1 MLILGIESATP
12 VASVALADERGLVGE
27 NTLNIGLTHS
37 EQLLPMLDQLLQQT
51 RCSLEDVA
59 AIGISSGPGSFTGLR
74 IGMAT
79 AKGLAQSRGIPVLGI
94 PTLEA
99 MAWQQSGTAG
109 LVSAMQNARRNQIYG
124 ALYRWKY
131 EGEGLFPVLE
141 EVIPAEAAAPEE
153 WAMRL
158 AEWDEPVALMGDGAI
173 VYEAAWRKVLG
184 NRAQILPSY
193 LGIARGSFVA
203 LAARE
208 RFQAGQRQDFY
219 KIKPLYIR
227 GI

>member
-27 NTLNIGLTHS
+27 ITLNIGLTHS

-51 RCSLEDVA
+51 RCGLEDVA
-59 AIGISSGPGSFTGLR
+59 AIGISCGPGSFTGLR

-124 ALYRWKY
+124 ALYRWKDG
-131 EGEGLFPVLE
+131 GEGLYPVLE
-141 EVIPAEAAAPEE
+141 AMIPAEAASPED
-153 WAMRL
+153 WARRL
-158 AEWDEPVALMGDGAI
+158 DRLNEPVALMGDGAI
-173 VYEAAWRKVLG
+173 VYEATWRQHLG
-184 NRAQILPSY
+184 NRAQILPPY

-203 LAARE
+203 LAARA

-219 KIKPLYIR
+219 QIKPLYIR